1 MKPTIITN
9 LESFVLNPERHN
21 LTVVKIETDQGI
33 IGYGC
38 ATFQQRPLVVKTM
51 IDEYMRPLL
60 IGKDANNIEDLW
72 NMMMVNSYWRNGPV
86 INNAVAGIDMAL
98 WDIKGK
104 LANMPLHQLWGGK
117 SKDGIAVYTHAD
129 GLTIEEVLTDIQKR
143 IDEGFTHIRC
153 QLGLYGGRNQE
164 MHLPRNCS
172 EGVFYDPQ
180 VYMRSIVELFK
191 AVRQKFGYS
200 LNFIHDVHERLT
212 QNQALQLAKDLEP
225 YKLYFLEDLVPPHQ
239 SDFLQVIRNQTSTPI
254 AIGELFNN
262 PVEWKHLLISNNID
276 YIRCHVSQ
284 IGGITPA
291 LKLAHV
297 ADQFGVKVVWH
308 GPSDMTP
315 IGVAVNTHLGYHLS
329 NVALQEYAECD
340 ETTKSIFPGA
350 LYVENGYIYLNE
362 KPGIGVDF
370 DEEIASSCPCYYR
383 AHEWTQSRIPNGTI
397 HTP

>member
-1 MKPTIITN
+1 M
-9 LESFVLNPERHN
+9 ESFVLNPERHN

-51 IDEYMRPLL
+51 IDEYIRPLV
-60 IGKDANNIEDLW
+60 IGKDANNIEDIW
-72 NMMMVNSYWRNGPV
+72 NMLMVNSYWRNGPV
-86 INNAVAGIDMAL
+86 INNAIAGIDMAL

-129 GLTIEEVLTDIQKR
+129 GLTIDEVLVNIQKK

-262 PVEWKHLLISNNID
+262 PVEWKQLLISNNID

-340 ETTKSIFPGA
+340 EITKSIFPGTLVA
-350 LYVENGYIYLNE
+350 EGGYIYLNE
-362 KPGIGVDF
+362 KPGIGIDF
-370 DEEIASSCPCYYR
+370 DEDIASGYPCYYR

>member
-9 LESFVLNPERHN
+9 VESFVLNPERHN

-33 IGYGC
+33 TGYGC

-180 VYMRSIVELFK
+180 VYMRSIVALFK
-191 AVRQKFGYS
+191 AVRQKFGYG

-262 PVEWKHLLISNNID
+262 PVEWKQLLISNNID

-340 ETTKSIFPGA
+340 ETTKSIFQGA
-350 LYVENGYIYLNE
+350 LHVENGYIYLNE

-370 DEEIASSCPCYYR
+370 DEEIASRYPCYYR